1 MNKDEIIKKIIIERV
16 KTMSPN
22 VKIALGSDGRFLT
35 RDEILQEIKT
45 NTSIGDKILT
55 IQLNYLKALKEGIV

>member
-1 MNKDEIIKKIIIERV
+1 MNKEEILRKIVIERV

-35 RDEILQEIKT
+35 RDEMLEEIKSKSST
-45 NTSIGDKILT
+45 GEKIFK
-55 IQLNYLKALKEGIV
+55 IQLNYLKALKEGMV

>member
-1 MNKDEIIKKIIIERV
+1 MNKDEIIRNIIIERV

-35 RDEILQEIKT
+35 RDEILKEIKT
-45 NTSIGDKILT
+45 NTSTGNKILK
-55 IQLNYLKALKEGIV
+55 IQLNYLKALKEGVV